1 MSMEGFIRIP
11 KYTAYHLLHPR
22 PAVIVV
28 SLDSNGKPNG
38 MTAAWTTPVS
48 MNPPLI
54 TVSIAPRRYTYK
66 LIKETGDFTV
76 NVLDANLVAEA
87 HLFGTCSGRRVD
99 KFAESKLTAEKSLKV
114 KSPHIKEA
122 LAVLEC
128 NLYREIELGDHILVV
143 GEVLEAYVK
152 PGIMKRGIYDPKIA
166 KVLMHLGGVGYIT
179 VADEIINP

>member
-1 MSMEGFIRIP
+1 MSVEGFIRIHTS
-11 KYTAYHLLHPR
+11 TAYHLLHPR

-48 MNPPLI
+48 MKPPLI
-54 TVSIAPRRYTYK
+54 SVSIAPRRYTYK

-76 NVLDANLVAEA
+76 NVLDVNLVAEA
-87 HLFGTCSGRRVD
+87 HFFGTRSGRRVD
-99 KFAESKLTAEKSLKV
+99 KFAESKLTTERSSRV

-128 NLYREIELGDHILVV
+128 NLHREIKLGDHVLIV

-152 PGIMKRGIYDPKIA
+152 PGAMKRGIYNPRVA

-179 VADEIINP
+179 ISDEIITP

>member
-1 MSMEGFIRIP
+1 MSVEGFIRIHTS
-11 KYTAYHLLHPR
+11 TAYHLLHPR

-48 MNPPLI
+48 MKPPLI

-76 NVLDANLVAEA
+76 NVLGVNLVAEA
-87 HLFGTCSGRRVD
+87 DLFGTRSGREID
-99 KFAESKLTAEKSLKV
+99 KFVESGLTAERSLRV

-128 NLYREIELGDHILVV
+128 SLYREIELGDHILVV
-143 GEVLEAYVK
+143 GEVLEAYAK
-152 PGIMKRGIYDPKIA
+152 PGITRRGIYDPKVA
-166 KVLMHLGGVGYIT
+166 KVLMYLGSMSYIT
-179 VADEIINP
+179 VTDEVINP

>member
-1 MSMEGFIRIP
+1 MSVEGFTRIP
-11 KYTAYHLLHPR
+11 RSTAYHLLHPR

-48 MNPPLI
+48 MKPPLI
-54 TVSIAPRRYTYK
+54 SVSIAPRRYTYK

-87 HLFGTCSGRRVD
+87 HLFGTRSGRRVD

-114 KSPHIKEA
+114 RSPHIKEA

-128 NLYREIELGDHILVV
+128 NLYQEIELGDHILIV

-152 PGIMKRGIYDPKIA
+152 PGMMKRGIYDPKVA
-166 KVLMHLGGVGYIT
+166 KVLMHLGGVGYVT

>member
-1 MSMEGFIRIP
+1 MSGGDFVKVP
-11 KYTAYHLLHPR
+11 VLTSYHLLHPK

-28 SLDSNGKPNG
+28 SLDSNGKPSG
-38 MTAAWTTPVS
+38 MTAAWTSPVS
-48 MNPPLI
+48 MKPPLI
-54 TVSIAPRRYTYK
+54 SVSISPRRYTYK

-76 NVLDANLVAEA
+76 NVLDVNLVAEA
-87 HLFGTCSGRRVD
+87 HFFGTRSGRRVD
-99 KFAESKLTAEKSLKV
+99 KFAESKLTAERSSRV

-128 NLYREIELGDHILVV
+128 NLYREIKLGDHILIV

-152 PGIMKRGIYDPKIA
+152 PGAMKRGIYDPRVA

-179 VADEIINP
+179 ISDEIITP